1 MLEVAKQQIELYP
14 KSLDKLNGDSTDRLT
29 DRLATTFV
37 SNNMVSNNKDGV
49 SLTATTSH
57 FKRSKKSVSFM
68 VELCTLEEGL
78 TIQLRT
84 ESATNIAMASQ
95 AFSVKVLGKVKGT
108 LKLKRRTYDNL
119 TLEIVPKLCADIV
132 LGHAS
137 LIKSHLQYLGEDE
150 VSSAVTK
157 LCAAKAC
164 KSCCTYC
171 FSHNNCS
178 VKVVSRN
185 VPFRERFRLRT
196 FFF

>member
-1 MLEVAKQQIELYP
+1 MLEVAKQQTGFYP
-14 KSLDKLNGDSTDRLT
+14 KSLDKLNGDST

-37 SNNMVSNNKDGV
+37 SNNMVSNNEDGV

-57 FKRSKKSVSFM
+57 FKRSKKSVSFV

-119 TLEIVPKLCADIV
+119 TLEVVPKLCADIV

-137 LIKSHLQYLGEDE
+137 LVQSHLQYLGEDE
-150 VSSAVTK
+150 VS
-157 LCAAKAC
+157 
-164 KSCCTYC
+164 
-171 FSHNNCS
+171 
-178 VKVVSRN
+178 
-185 VPFRERFRLRT
+185 
-196 FFF
+196 